1 MARHVTFR
9 QPERLRRGRGG
20 RFDCVEPQVP
30 DRGRRVAAELRFG
43 SHPQIRFAKNRAAIM
58 LNASSVIG
66 RTYAAMA
73 RPALRRAN
81 VDEEPR
87 LNFDRRADTGARH
100 WREYGDVQPD

>member
-9 QPERLRRGRGG
+9 QPERLRRGRRR

-30 DRGRRVAAELRFG
+30 DRGRRVATELNFG
-43 SHPQIRFAKNRAAIM
+43 SSPQIRFAKNRAAIM

-66 RTYAAMA
+66 RTYATMA

-81 VDEEPR
+81 VDEETW
-87 LNFDRRADTGARH
+87 LNFDCRADTCARH
-100 WREYGDVQPD
+100 WHEYSAVEPD